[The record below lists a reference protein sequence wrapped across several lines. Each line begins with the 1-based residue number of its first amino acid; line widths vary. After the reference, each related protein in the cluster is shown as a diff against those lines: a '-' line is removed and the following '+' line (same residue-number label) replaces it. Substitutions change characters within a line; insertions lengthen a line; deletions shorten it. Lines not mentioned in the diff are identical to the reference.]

1 MKEDTQKTPIS
12 AKHRAIKQVASEPG
26 QTAECTDAQRPDI

>member
-12 AKHRAIKQVASEPG
+12 AKHRAIKKVASSLADSG
-26 QTAECTDAQRPDI
+26 GTDAQRPDI